1 MKRPFRFQPH
11 TIMYYE
17 DQARRFNLL
26 SGFLV
31 GTVLGAGIGLL
42 SGSLGSLQ
50 LPVRRRKTLGQRLG
64 AYGEEARGAV
74 ASAVRQG
81 ARTFGR

>member
-1 MKRPFRFQPH
+1 
-11 TIMYYE
+11 MYYE

-42 SGSLGSLQ
+42 SGSLRSIQ
-50 LPVRRRKTLGQRLG
+50 LPIRRRKTLGQRIG

-74 ASAVRQG
+74 LSAARRG
-81 ARTFGR
+81 ARTVRR